1 MDDPRNAI
9 AREYRDGVFLQ
20 LAKEKWLPLVEDEET
35 FMDGD
40 VAIKWKKD
48 GYNIRIVW
56 GVGRRGNAHRSLTR
70 RGILYDNG
78 DSGDTMII

>member
-40 VAIKWKKD
+40 VAIKWQKD
-48 GYNIRIVW
+48 G
-56 GVGRRGNAHRSLTR
+56 
-70 RGILYDNG
+70 
-78 DSGDTMII
+78 